1 MTLRPYQRL
10 MVEYLLGLTRCNLF
24 VPMGA
29 GKTLATLVGIDALL
43 LAGEVNRVLV
53 LAPLRV
59 ARSTWPAEVKQWMPH
74 LSIDFV
80 GGPAEQRRAVLNTSR
95 AVIHTINYELLPD
108 LVEHWGER
116 WPYDMVVA
124 DELTRLKSFRLR
136 QGGQRAQ
143 ALGRVAHRH
152 VKRWVGLTGTPAS
165 NGVLDLWGQLWFT
178 DAGQRLGRTFNA
190 FQQRWFQSVPGGDG
204 YQQVK
209 PLPHAQTQIEDAIR
223 DVCLSLDLREWFD
236 IREPIVN
243 DVYVDLPPKARKLY
257 DDMEREMFAEIE
269 GNPVEAFSAAART
282 MKCLQLANGAA
293 YVDDTGKW
301 SETHSAKIEAL
312 QSIVEEAAGM
322 PVLVAYHFKSD
333 LARLLKAFPKG
344 RQLDK
349 DPTTIEQW
357 NRGEIPVLFAHPAS
371 AGHGLSL
378 QHGGN
383 IIAFFAH
390 NWSLEERLQI
400 IERIGPVRQLQS
412 GYDRPV
418 FIHNIIARRTVDELV
433 MARVQ
438 TKREVQDLL
447 MEAVKHRRQ
456 T

>member
-1 MTLRPYQRL
+1 MTLRPYQHL
-10 MVEYLLGLTRCNLF
+10 MVEFILRLARCNLF

-29 GKTLATLVGIDALL
+29 GKTLAALVSIDALL
-43 LAGEVNRVLV
+43 LTGDVSRVLV

-59 ARSTWPAEVKQWMPH
+59 ARSTWPAEVLQWTPW

-95 AVIHTINYELLPD
+95 ATIHTVNYELLPD
-108 LVEHWGER
+108 LVTYWGDR

-124 DELTRLKSFRLR
+124 DESTRLKSFRLR

-165 NGVLDLWGQLWFT
+165 NGVMDLWGQLWFT
-178 DAGQRLGRTFNA
+178 DAGQRLGRTFSA

-204 YQQVK
+204 YQQIK

-243 DVYVDLPPKARKLY
+243 NVYVDLPPKARKLY

-293 YVDDTGKW
+293 YLDDTGRW
-301 SETHSAKIEAL
+301 SETHTAKIEA
-312 QSIVEEAAGM
+312 
-322 PVLVAYHFKSD
+322 
-333 LARLLKAFPKG
+333 
-344 RQLDK
+344 
-349 DPTTIEQW
+349 
-357 NRGEIPVLFAHPAS
+357 
-371 AGHGLSL
+371 
-378 QHGGN
+378 
-383 IIAFFAH
+383 
-390 NWSLEERLQI
+390 
-400 IERIGPVRQLQS
+400 
-412 GYDRPV
+412 
-418 FIHNIIARRTVDELV
+418 
-433 MARVQ
+433 
-438 TKREVQDLL
+438 
-447 MEAVKHRRQ
+447 AVHR
-456 T
+456 

>member
-1 MTLRPYQRL
+1 MTLRPYQHL
-10 MVEYLLGLTRCNLF
+10 MVQYALNNARCNLF

-29 GKTLATLVGIDALL
+29 GKSLATLLTIDALL
-43 LAGEVNRVLV
+43 MVGEVSRVLV

-59 ARSTWPAEVKQWMPH
+59 AKTTWPDEVRKWTPW
-74 LSIDFV
+74 LSIEFA
-80 GGPAEQRRAVLNTSR
+80 GGPSSQRRAVLTQSK
-95 AVIHTINYELLPD
+95 AVIHTVNYELLPD
-108 LVEHWGER
+108 LVGYWGDD

-124 DELTRLKSFRLR
+124 DEVSRLKSFRLR
-136 QGGQRAQ
+136 QGGQRAA
-143 ALGRVAHRH
+143 ALGRVAHRK
-152 VKRWVGLTGTPAS
+152 VKRWIGLTGTPAS
-165 NGVLDLWGQLWFT
+165 NGVMDLWAILWFV
-178 DAGQRLGRTFNA
+178 DAGQRLGRTFSA

-243 DVYVDLPPKARKLY
+243 NVYVDLPPKARKLY

-293 YVDDTGKW
+293 YVDDTGRW
-301 SETHSAKIEAL
+301 SETHTAKIEAL

-349 DPTTIEQW
+349 DTATIEQW

-383 IIAFFAH
+383 IIAFFAY

-447 MEAVKHRRQ
+447 MEAVKHRRLK
-456 T
+456 